1 MNNILQIR
9 IDNNLKTQATSLFE
23 RMGLD
28 LSSAIR
34 LFLNKSVQM
43 DGIPFSLNNEKEYN
57 YLSAVDNMLAMQQEA
72 VKSGANKMTLE
83 EINAE
88 IAAVRKERKEKM

>member
-83 EINAE
+83 EINAK

>member
-57 YLSAVDNMLAMQQEA
+57 YLSAVDNMLAMQQEV

>member
-34 LFLNKSVQM
+34 LFLNKSVQI

-88 IAAVRKERKEKM
+88 IAAVRKERKGKM

>member
-88 IAAVRKERKEKM
+88 IAAVRKERKGKM